1 MKPRKLF
8 FRPSRSKRKKIK
20 EIESRLFEYNYNP
33 DLDTRSN
40 LKLFGN
46 LLITPT
52 RLDDIR
58 IPVNDFRAH

>member
-1 MKPRKLF
+1 MKPRKLY
-8 FRPSRSKRKKIK
+8 FRPSRSKLQKLK

-33 DLDTRSN
+33 DLDSGSN